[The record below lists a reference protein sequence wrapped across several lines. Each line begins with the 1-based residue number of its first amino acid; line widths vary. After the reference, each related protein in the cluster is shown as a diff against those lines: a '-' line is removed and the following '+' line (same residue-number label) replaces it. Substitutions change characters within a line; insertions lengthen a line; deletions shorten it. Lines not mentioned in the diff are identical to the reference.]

1 MTVTDAARAEQI
13 LRAWIHAKT
22 RPEITTVSLSEW
34 LERMN
39 RALDD
44 PAVKALHRKL
54 QAAASHAGV
63 ATYKFAAALNK
74 GVDHDDSD

>member
-54 QAAASHAGV
+54 QAAVNQAGE
-63 ATYKFAAALNK
+63 AAYKFAMTLDK
-74 GVDHDDSD
+74 GEDHDD